1 MVIATEKIDF
11 SMEKSFEG
19 YVVSGPRSDF
29 IYNKVERKPELDYF
43 KGFHDFLTAGDFV
56 KSEIKI
62 PMREK
67 FTWDELDYG
76 LFIFLKNDFRTKYID
91 IIRCFGLSKSVF
103 YDHLHNVI
111 QRCTLWTPYYPHG
124 YSNYNEFFILFRT
137 SHELQLVEQL
147 KRIPVHCPMLKIS
160 DVIFSHVLAE
170 KDVQQVKLL
179 ELLTSMQSSG
189 FIDEYTLSIPIYHWE
204 PDRTIQDFLHHSLLH
219 SK

>member
-1 MVIATEKIDF
+1 VKI
-11 SMEKSFEG
+11 
-19 YVVSGPRSDF
+19 
-29 IYNKVERKPELDYF
+29 
-43 KGFHDFLTAGDFV
+43 
-56 KSEIKI
+56 
-62 PMREK
+62 
-67 FTWDELDYG
+67 
-76 LFIFLKNDFRTKYID
+76 